1 MNELVQQEN
10 SYFLVRPYVTILAYL
25 LFWAG
30 MLLQF
35 TPMCSFITLIFP
47 FWFGVE
53 SESSSPT
60 TQSTTTT
67 PSAALNCLDFYST
80 GPPHAAAPSA
90 LDSRANQRGSALP
103 PDFRCSI
110 DSCSQHP

>member
-53 SESSSPT
+53 SESPASSPLASSFPT
-60 TQSTTTT
+60 RSSQ
-67 PSAALNCLDFYST
+67 PN
-80 GPPHAAAPSA
+80 PPPPTAAPP
-90 LDSRANQRGSALP
+90 RRCGSA
-103 PDFRCSI
+103 
-110 DSCSQHP
+110 

>member
-1 MNELVQQEN
+1 LPQLRERDERERLVAANIVRKNEVKMNELVQQEN

-53 SESSSPT
+53 SES
-60 TQSTTTT
+60 
-67 PSAALNCLDFYST
+67 L
-80 GPPHAAAPSA
+80 
-90 LDSRANQRGSALP
+90 LP
-103 PDFRCSI
+103 N
-110 DSCSQHP
+110 